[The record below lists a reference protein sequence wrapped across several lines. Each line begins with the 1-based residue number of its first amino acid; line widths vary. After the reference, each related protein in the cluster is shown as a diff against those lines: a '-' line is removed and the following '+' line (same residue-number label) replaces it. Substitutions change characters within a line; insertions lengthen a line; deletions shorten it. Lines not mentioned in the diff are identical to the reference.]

1 VNNDLERIGDH
12 AQNIAKRAVKMARE
26 GWREAPPPGLRKMAD
41 RVLPMLKRSLDA
53 LVRMDSQAARSVC
66 REDDEVDAL
75 LKDLFLVQMDRMAK
89 HPDWIPHLM
98 GDLSVARNLERVAD
112 LATNI
117 AEDVVF
123 TVEGEVIRHG
133 GGSDSPGRDNVVS
146 LPRGRTQG

>member
-1 VNNDLERIGDH
+1 
-12 AQNIAKRAVKMARE
+12 
-26 GWREAPPPGLRKMAD
+26 
-41 RVLPMLKRSLDA
+41 
-53 LVRMDSQAARSVC
+53 
-66 REDDEVDAL
+66 
-75 LKDLFLVQMDRMAK
+75 
-89 HPDWIPHLM
+89 M